1 MSDVEASVEA
11 VFANV
16 FRGHPCVIAG
26 PDVTRLDV
34 PADAWTG
41 TLDGDAAVLDLCT
54 GPTLDVGCGPGRM
67 TQLLAERG
75 EIVLGIDVVPEAI
88 WQTRDRGVSAILRNV
103 FERVPAEG
111 RWETVL
117 LADGNLGIGGDPVRL
132 LRRMAQL
139 LAPGGR
145 VVADLAPPGTGLHS
159 GSVRLSAGGLTS
171 EPFPWSVVGADAMPS
186 VATAAGFARRDARR
200 RRPLGRRAG
209 GGGGMTAL
217 KTPPIP
223 EQRDFPSRLHHPR
236 VAARVGAWL
245 GICFFIA
252 FATGLISHLA
262 QQPDSWLPSRPVWGY
277 RLTQGLHVAAGTA
290 CVPLLLVK
298 LWTVYPRF
306 WIRPPRP
313 SRELLLHVAER
324 TSVGVLVA
332 AAIFQLATG
341 LANVTTWY
349 PWSFSFRSTHFAVAW
364 VVIGAL
370 VVHIA
375 VKLPVVR
382 EALAGPSTRTNLPET
397 ACPAAAW
404 CAPPASPRPRPC
416 CSRSAARSRGC
427 GRSPS
432 SASARGTARRTCPST
447 RAPGPPGSRPPRPT
461 RRTASTSCTPTSRC
475 R

>member
-1 MSDVEASVEA
+1 
-11 VFANV
+11 
-16 FRGHPCVIAG
+16 
-26 PDVTRLDV
+26 
-34 PADAWTG
+34 
-41 TLDGDAAVLDLCT
+41 
-54 GPTLDVGCGPGRM
+54 
-67 TQLLAERG
+67 
-75 EIVLGIDVVPEAI
+75 
-88 WQTRDRGVSAILRNV
+88 
-103 FERVPAEG
+103 
-111 RWETVL
+111 
-117 LADGNLGIGGDPVRL
+117 
-132 LRRMAQL
+132 
-139 LAPGGR
+139 
-145 VVADLAPPGTGLHS
+145 
-159 GSVRLSAGGLTS
+159 
-171 EPFPWSVVGADAMPS
+171 
-186 VATAAGFARRDARR
+186 
-200 RRPLGRRAG
+200 
-209 GGGGMTAL
+209 MTAL

-382 EALAGPSTRTNLPET
+382 EALAGPVDQDEPPGDGLSRRGLVRT
-397 ACPAAAW
+397 AGIASAAAVLLTVGGTVPW
-404 CAPPASPRPRPC
+404 LRKVSVF
-416 CSRSAARSRGC
+416 SVRSGDGPQDLPVNKSARAAGVT
-427 GRSPS
+427 
-432 SASARGTARRTCPST
+432 ASATDPAYRLDVVYGDQSLSLT
-447 RAPGPPGSRPPRPT
+447 RADLLAMPQTAAGLPIACVEGWSAHGDWSGVRLRDLLDLVGAPRGSAVTVSSLQEHGAFRVTHLPAQFADDDLTLLALGLGGEALSIDHGYPARLIAPNRPGVLQTKWVSRLEVE
-461 RRTASTSCTPTSRC
+461 A
-475 R
+475 